1 MNEPGQAASVT
12 VTGLSPLQVLTGGS
26 GPSLVWLHG
35 EEGQR
40 GWLPHHA
47 RLAERFSVWA
57 PTLPGIGKSV
67 LPEWVQGVRDMAKVL
82 LAALDAG
89 GISRCILGGGSMGG
103 WIAAEM
109 ASMEPRR
116 FAGLVLAGSQGTA
129 TGHLD
134 TPDLFLMPYR
144 RYLSFG
150 YADPASGAFREM
162 WEGEL
167 DDEAVT
173 MDLEVMELAALLGF
187 KPYMHDR
194 SLLSALARYTNP
206 ARLVWGE
213 KDVIT
218 PAPVAQL
225 FLKALPQGELA
236 SIAGGGHYVHLE
248 KPAEFADA
256 VLDFGA
262 GLKHVP
268 PALLR

>member
-1 MNEPGQAASVT
+1 MNNSDGPAT
-12 VTGLSPLQVLTGGS
+12 VTLNGLAPLQVLQGGS
-26 GPSLVWLHG
+26 GPKLVWLHG

-47 RLAERFSVWA
+47 RLAERFTVLA
-57 PTLPGIGKSV
+57 PTLPGIGESV
-67 LPEWVQGVRDMAKVL
+67 LPEWVQSVRDMAKVL

-89 GISRCILGGGSMGG
+89 GIPQCILGGASMGG

-109 ASMEPRR
+109 ASMEPGR
-116 FAGLVLAGSQGTA
+116 FSGLVLAGPQGTA

-150 YADPASGAFREM
+150 YADPRSGAYREM

-167 DDEAVT
+167 DDDAVT
-173 MDLEVMELAALLGF
+173 TDLEVMELAALLGF

-194 SLLSALARYTNP
+194 SLLPAMARYANP
-206 ARLVWGE
+206 ALLVQGGE
-213 KDVIT
+213 DAIT
-218 PAPVAQL
+218 PAPVAEL
-225 FLKALPQGELA
+225 FLKALPHGELTT
-236 SIAGGGHYVHLE
+236 IAGSGHYVHLE

-256 VLDFGA
+256 VIEFGA
-262 GLKHVP
+262 GP
-268 PALLR
+268 EAD